1 MACFPSNSGFRP
13 KRPEERDMTSGTWPP
28 RASDFPSPP
37 PISTKREQLA
47 PEATRA
53 GAGRLQDWAGEDPDR
68 TCAGRGE
75 RSWRALP
82 SATGRQHQGIAWVIV
97 DGPRVVSSRQPP
109 LRNGRRSGPPATPFP
124 DPSVSRLPRKEALT
138 LKTLWRPCQPRTFGA
153 WRKGR
158 QAPHGRGEWPFSRS
172 LPRRETSNQ
181 SRRTTSIGPS
191 HFSNSEALCAK
202 NVSVPRS
209 LQSAAIERTGHA
221 HPRAVRNA

>member
-1 MACFPSNSGFRP
+1 VMACFPSNSGFRP

-109 LRNGRRSGPPATPFP
+109 LRNGRRSGHPRY
-124 DPSVSRLPRKEALT
+124 SVSRSERLPSSPEGGTYVKNALETMPTPNIRRLEKRKA
-138 LKTLWRPCQPRTFGA
+138 GA
-153 WRKGR
+153 SW
-158 QAPHGRGEWPFSRS
+158 Q
-172 LPRRETSNQ
+172 RRM
-181 SRRTTSIGPS
+181 
-191 HFSNSEALCAK
+191 
-202 NVSVPRS
+202 
-209 LQSAAIERTGHA
+209 AIFAESPAT
-221 HPRAVRNA
+221 